1 VPQATGGQ
9 VVKDIINGAVI
20 TSLIFAVSVFL
31 PIIGFFTAVLIPLPI
46 LVYRVKLG
54 RFPGS
59 AVPCLT
65 AIIIWAVL
73 GGFAVDSL
81 FFLGL
86 IFTGFM
92 LGELVEQNLSIE
104 KTIGYT
110 CAAVLAAGF
119 TALLIYSNTLGTTV
133 IEMVSAYILRN
144 LEITLA
150 LYKQM
155 GIPVETIHQ
164 VEDSLDRIQYAL
176 VRLVPSLV
184 LVSTLFVSWTSLLFA
199 RPIFRGFALPYP
211 DFGVLRTWS
220 TPEKL
225 VWGAI
230 GCGVALI
237 VPATGIRLI
246 GLNGLLIFMMIYFL
260 HGIAIVAFFFDKK
273 KFPKM
278 ARTFIYTLIAI
289 QHVFALLVVALGFFD
304 LWVNFRKLD
313 KQLDTK

>member
-1 VPQATGGQ
+1 MSQVMGGQ
-9 VVKDIINGAVI
+9 EVKDIINGAVI
-20 TSLIFAVSVFL
+20 TSLVFAVSVFL
-31 PIIGFFTAVLIPLPI
+31 PIIGFFTAILLPLPI

-54 RFPGS
+54 RFPGIV
-59 AVPCLT
+59 VPLLT
-65 AIIIWAVL
+65 AIIIGVVL

-86 IFTGFM
+86 IFTGFV

-119 TALLIYSNTLGTTV
+119 AALLFYSTAREMTLM
-133 IEMVSAYILRN
+133 EMVSTYVIRN

-199 RPIFRGFALPYP
+199 RPLFRGLTLPYP

-220 TPEKL
+220 APEKL

-230 GCGVALI
+230 GCGIALLL
-237 VPATGIRLI
+237 PATGSKLI
-246 GLNGLLIFMMIYFL
+246 GLNGILIFMMIYFL
-260 HGIAIVAFFFDKK
+260 HGIAVVAFFFDKK

-289 QHVFALLVVALGFFD
+289 QHVFALMVIALGFFD
-304 LWVNFRKLD
+304 LWVNFRKLE
-313 KQLDTK
+313 KQ

>member
-1 VPQATGGQ
+1 MPQTTGGQ
-9 VVKDIINGAVI
+9 LVKDITNGVVI

-54 RFPGS
+54 RFPGI
-59 AVPCLT
+59 AVPLLT
-65 AIIIWAVL
+65 TIVIGTVL
-73 GGFAVDSL
+73 GGFAVDAL

-86 IFTGFM
+86 LFTGFM

-110 CAAVLAAGF
+110 CAAVLAAGLA
-119 TALLIYSNTLGTTV
+119 ALLIYSSTLGTTL

-155 GIPVETIHQ
+155 GIPLETIHQ
-164 VEDSLDRIQYAL
+164 VENSLDRIQYAL

-220 TPEKL
+220 TPEKF
-225 VWGAI
+225 VWSAI
-230 GCGVALI
+230 GCGVALM

-246 GLNGLLIFMMIYFL
+246 GLNGLLIFMTIYFL
-260 HGIAIVAFFFDKK
+260 HGIAIVAFFLDKK
-273 KFPKM
+273 KFPRM

-289 QHVFALLVVALGFFD
+289 QHVFALIVIALGFFD
-304 LWVNFRKLD
+304 LWVDFRKLN
-313 KQLDTK
+313 KQ

>member
-1 VPQATGGQ
+1 MPQVMGGQ

-54 RFPGS
+54 RIPGI
-59 AVPCLT
+59 AVPLLT
-65 AIIIWAVL
+65 AIIIGMIL
-73 GGFAVDSL
+73 GGLAVDSL

-86 IFTGFM
+86 IFIGFV

-110 CAAVLAAGF
+110 CVAVAAAGF
-119 TALLIYSNTLGTTV
+119 AALLFYSSARGTTSL
-133 IEMVSAYILRN
+133 EMVSTYVLRN

-164 VEDSLDRIQYAL
+164 VENSLERIQYAL
-176 VRLVPSLV
+176 VRLVPSLM

-199 RPIFRGFALPYP
+199 RPLFRKFALPYP
-211 DFGVLRTWS
+211 DFGALRTWS

-230 GCGVALI
+230 GCGVALML
-237 VPATGIRLI
+237 PATGAKLI
-246 GLNGLLIFMMIYFL
+246 GLNGILIFMMIYFL
-260 HGIAIVAFFFDKK
+260 HGIAIVAYFFDKK

-289 QHVFALLVVALGFFD
+289 QHVFALLVIALGFFD
-304 LWVNFRKLD
+304 MWVNFRKLE
-313 KQLDTK
+313 KQ

>member
-1 VPQATGGQ
+1 MPQVTGGQ
-9 VVKDIINGAVI
+9 VVKDIINGAII

-31 PIIGFFTAVLIPLPI
+31 PIIGFFTAVLIPLPV

-54 RFPGS
+54 RFPGI
-59 AVPCLT
+59 AVPLLT
-65 AIIIWAVL
+65 AIVIWATL
-73 GGFAVDSL
+73 SGFAVDSL

-86 IFTGFM
+86 IFTGFV

-104 KTIGYT
+104 RTIGYT

-119 TALLIYSNTLGTTV
+119 AALLLYSSALGTTL
-133 IEMVSAYILRN
+133 IEMVSGYVLRN

-199 RPIFRGFALPYP
+199 RPVFRGFSLPYP

-230 GCGVALI
+230 GCGVALM

-273 KFPKM
+273 KFPRM

-289 QHVFALLVVALGFFD
+289 QHVFALMVIALGFFD
-304 LWVNFRKLD
+304 LWVDFRKLHKQPD
-313 KQLDTK
+313 KE

>member
-1 VPQATGGQ
+1 MPQVMGGQ

-31 PIIGFFTAVLIPLPI
+31 PIIGFFTAVLIPLPV

-59 AVPCLT
+59 AVPLLA
-65 AIIIWAVL
+65 AIVVGAVL

-86 IFTGFM
+86 IFTGFV

-119 TALLIYSNTLGTTV
+119 AALLLYSRALGTPL

-176 VRLVPSLV
+176 VRIVPSLV

-199 RPIFRGFALPYP
+199 RPLFRGFALPYP

-230 GCGVALI
+230 GCGAALV
-237 VPATGIRLI
+237 VPATGVRLI
-246 GLNGLLIFMMIYFL
+246 GLNGLLIFMMVYFL
-260 HGIAIVAFFFDKK
+260 HGLAIVAFFFDKK

-289 QHVFALLVVALGFFD
+289 QHVFALLVIALGFFD

-313 KQLDTK
+313 KQLDKE

>member
-1 VPQATGGQ
+1 MPQVMGGQ

-31 PIIGFFTAVLIPLPI
+31 PIIGFFTAVLIPLPV

-59 AVPCLT
+59 AVPLLA
-65 AIIIWAVL
+65 AIVVGAVL

-86 IFTGFM
+86 IFTGFV

-119 TALLIYSNTLGTTV
+119 AALLLYSRALGTPL

-176 VRLVPSLV
+176 VRIVPSLV

-199 RPIFRGFALPYP
+199 RPLFRGFALPYP

-230 GCGVALI
+230 GCGAALV

-246 GLNGLLIFMMIYFL
+246 GLNGLLIFMMVYFL
-260 HGIAIVAFFFDKK
+260 HGLAIVAFFFDKK

-289 QHVFALLVVALGFFD
+289 QHVFALLVIALGFFD

-313 KQLDTK
+313 KQLDKE